1 MESSRTFR
9 VIGATRAPRPD
20 AGPSRPWLPDLKVLG
35 AGFLLAQVFVVKG
48 CSWVAWFLS
57 SLVHELGHTIAGLL
71 VGLPSFPAIRV
82 DGHAATI
89 HGEFSPVVVLLASAA
104 LLGGAAHLFRNTE
117 WRKSAITLAAVVP
130 VQWLLAFGGGRET
143 FCLLAGHLGE
153 LAFATVFLVRSLDHS
168 EEDGTA
174 IGRLLEATFAL
185 YLVCHNAALFFGL
198 ATSAAKV
205 REYTGNGSFGLEN
218 DLLRVA
224 GGTLGTPLTTVAVL
238 MWLPTLAAPIV
249 GVVIA
254 RCRT

>member
-9 VIGATRAPRPD
+9 VIGATRAPRPQ

-35 AGFLLAQVFVVKG
+35 VGFLLAQVFVVKG

-82 DGHAATI
+82 DGHAATM
-89 HGEFSPVVVLLASAA
+89 HGEFSATFALLASAA
-104 LLGGAAHLFRNTE
+104 LLSAAWHLYANRQAHKT
-117 WRKSAITLAAVVP
+117 AIALAACVP
-130 VQWLLAFGGGRET
+130 VQLVLAFVAGRET

-185 YLVCHNAALFFGL
+185 YLICHNAALFFGL
-198 ATSAAKV
+198 ATSAAAV
-205 REYTGNGSFGLEN
+205 RTYTGNGSFGLEN

-224 GGTLGTPLTTVAVL
+224 GGTLGAPLTTVALL
-238 MWLPTLAAPIV
+238 MLIPTLAAPIA
-249 GVVIA
+249 GLVIA
-254 RCRT
+254 RHRT